1 MDQET
6 LEELQE
12 NLKIARDRIVQEEYE
27 VFVLRGLLEAEFGGK
42 LVLKG
47 GTALRLAYDSP
58 RFSDDL
64 DFSVLGEIS
73 PEGFLKT
80 AEKIVKQHPNMT
92 LTDARKKYYTI
103 FALFRIADPLLKLP
117 FSIKVEISTRK
128 VAWEKGKDYKLT
140 NLKSPASNIVVL
152 GNTATLERL
161 KQDKLQTFRERREPK
176 DLYDLW
182 FITAKLGEEFRLPLH
197 RLNKR
202 SIKQGLN
209 KYLPKDEQY
218 VLNFLA
224 GEKNETD

>member
-12 NLKIARDRIVQEEYE
+12 NLKIAKDRIVQEEYE
-27 VFVLRGLLEAEFGGK
+27 VLVLRGLCESEFGGK

-47 GTALRLAYDSP
+47 GTALRLAHGSP

-64 DFSVLGEIS
+64 DFSVLGKIS
-73 PEGFLKT
+73 RESFLRT
-80 AEKIVKQHPNMT
+80 AEKIAKQHPNIT
-92 LTDARKKYYTI
+92 LTEARKKYYTI

-117 FSIKVEISTRK
+117 FSIKVEISARK
-128 VAWEKGKDYKLT
+128 INWERGKDYKLA

-182 FITAKLGEEFRLPLH
+182 FITAKLGEGFKLPPH
-197 RLNKR
+197 RLSKR

-209 KYLPKDEQY
+209 KYLPQNEQY

-224 GEKNETD
+224 GEK

>member
-12 NLKIARDRIVQEEYE
+12 NLKIAKDRIIQEEYE
-27 VFVLRGLLEAEFGGK
+27 VLVLRGLLEAEFGGK

-64 DFSVLGEIS
+64 DFSVLGKIS
-73 PEGFLKT
+73 PESFLKT
-80 AEKIVKQHPNMT
+80 VEKIANRHLNTT

-103 FALFRIADPLLKLP
+103 FALFRIVDPLLKLP

-128 VAWEKGKDYKLT
+128 VAWEKGKDYELT
-140 NLKSPASNIVVL
+140 NLKSPASNIIVL
-152 GNTATLERL
+152 GNTATLDRL
-161 KQDKLQTFRERREPK
+161 KKDKLQAFRERREPK
-176 DLYDLW
+176 DLYDIW
-182 FITAKLGEEFRLPLH
+182 FITAKLEEEFKLPSH
-197 RLNKR
+197 RLSKR

-218 VLNFLA
+218 VLNFLT
-224 GEKNETD
+224 GEK